1 MIAPEPAFDPGRPAR
16 HSPGDRFD
24 TSLGNAA
31 LVILAVLAM
40 GAAVTVLGP
49 VLKPFLVALF
59 LFYAIQFGAKSF
71 ERLGMQPWTAY
82 LALISMALISTIL
95 TAQLVYREAEVFQ
108 RTWPRYEDRISSSLA
123 RWMPQLAAPLLPDS
137 PSQTG
142 DRSRPAAS
150 SPSQDSPRQAAA
162 DALPSTATGDTATG
176 DTTKN
181 TADAQGALQPR
192 QEKLPEQTADL
203 FSVAP
208 TTQSSSESGS
218 ESSSESGSESSSGAA
233 AGARSESGSESG
245 SDGSSAAVPQPPSG
259 EDIRGRTSLTD
270 LFRIT
275 SQDVLKYVFSHS
287 LDVAELIVVVFCYLV
302 FLFLGSRKLKARV
315 LRAFPGERSTR
326 LVAIGDGI
334 TESMERFMVVKTVA
348 GVGMAVSAAIIMHG
362 FGLDH
367 WMLWAFLFFALN
379 YITYIGSAAACVP
392 PLIMAH
398 LDLDSHV
405 MALVLSTLIVLNRV
419 FWIDFFE
426 LRMSGKQ
433 LNLDPTLL
441 FLWLTYWGWAWGIL
455 GLILAYPMLAAL
467 RIALEHIG
475 GLSGWAV
482 LLSDE

>member
-1 MIAPEPAFDPGRPAR
+1 MIASEPSTDPLCPAR
-16 HSPGDRFD
+16 HSPGERFD
-24 TSLGNAA
+24 ASLGNAA

-40 GAAVTVLGP
+40 GTAVTVLGP

-59 LFYAIQFGAKSF
+59 FFYATQFGAKSF
-71 ERLGMQPWTAY
+71 ARLGMQPWTAY
-82 LALISMALISTIL
+82 LALISMALICTIL

-123 RWMPQLAAPLLPDS
+123 MWMPQLAAPLLPDS
-137 PSQTG
+137 PSRTG
-142 DRSRPAAS
+142 DRPRPAAS
-150 SPSQDSPRQAAA
+150 APSQDSPRRAAV
-162 DALPSTATGDTATG
+162 DALPSTAAEDT
-176 DTTKN
+176 K
-181 TADAQGALQPR
+181 PR

-203 FSVAP
+203 FGKPA
-208 TTQSSSESGS
+208 TTETGSDSGS
-218 ESSSESGSESSSGAA
+218 EAGSESSSGATSESGLEA
-233 AGARSESGSESG
+233 SSEARSESGSEG
-245 SDGSSAAVPQPPSG
+245 SDDAVPPPPSG
-259 EDIRGRTSLTD
+259 GDIRGRTSLTD

-302 FLFLGSRKLKARV
+302 FLFLGSRKLKAR
-315 LRAFPGERSTR
+315 LHRAFPGERSTR

-392 PLIMAH
+392 PLIMAY

-441 FLWLTYWGWAWGIL
+441 FLWLSYWGWAWGIL